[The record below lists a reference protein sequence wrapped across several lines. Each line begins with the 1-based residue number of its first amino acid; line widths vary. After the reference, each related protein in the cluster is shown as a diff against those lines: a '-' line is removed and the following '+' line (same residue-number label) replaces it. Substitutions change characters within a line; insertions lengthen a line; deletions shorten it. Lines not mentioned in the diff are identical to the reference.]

1 MELVKIESFLS
12 CNIRIVE
19 SVLKDFMILKIYENK
34 NILI

>member
-1 MELVKIESFLS
+1 MELVNKESFLS
-12 CNIRIVE
+12 YNIRIVE